1 MINRPIS
8 KRRKPVKRNL
18 LSISLAVAV
27 MLLTQIAAPARMSA
41 GASATYSASLS
52 PQHDVTD
59 SMMAHRRAIARVT
72 YSAAFSIFN
81 NTGITI
87 PYQIRWGN
95 QPWQNYRLGNG
106 QGLTHY
112 YPLGDNPRGLAPIP
126 FIRFDRIADGGHV
139 TDQIFR
145 MEFYAVRN
153 DGYGVRPKPYEFRY
167 SANGRVLHI
176 FAIE

>member
-1 MINRPIS
+1 V
-8 KRRKPVKRNL
+8 KPNL
-18 LSISLAVAV
+18 LSISLTVAV
-27 MLLTQIAAPARMSA
+27 MLLAQIAAPARMNA
-41 GASATYSASLS
+41 GASATYGPALS
-52 PQHDVTD
+52 PQRGVSD
-59 SMMAHRRAIARVT
+59 SNMAQRRASARVT
-72 YSAAFSIFN
+72 YSAAFSVFN

-95 QPWQNYRLGNG
+95 QQWQTYRLGDG

-126 FIRFDRIADGGHV
+126 HIRFDRIADGGHI
-139 TDQIFR
+139 TDQTFR

-153 DGYGVRPKPYEFRY
+153 DGYGARPKPYEFRY

-176 FAIE
+176 FAIG